1 MFEDLNWK
9 SAARRSAVVIAIYL
23 GLLYLLSVAFPGS
36 GFSMDSRAQVISLFV
51 NAIIFFFIFTF
62 VYALV
67 ERSRNR
73 RIAEA
78 RKQKKPAKQ
87 ATGEATRRATPRRSE
102 VVPIPIRAAR
112 RPDADANPWTSA
124 RPWTPH
130 LTLSGS
136 STSSPSSPSPANWK
150 EARTTTWTPWITSS
164 R

>member
-36 GFSMDSRAQVISLFV
+36 SFNMDSQGQIISLFV

-62 VYALV
+62 VYAFV

-78 RKQKKPAKQ
+78 RKQQKKQQGKQ
-87 ATGEATRRATPRRSE
+87 ADGDQETDASSLKGRPNPNTSRKKTRRRR
-102 VVPIPIRAAR
+102 
-112 RPDADANPWTSA
+112 
-124 RPWTPH
+124 
-130 LTLSGS
+130 
-136 STSSPSSPSPANWK
+136 
-150 EARTTTWTPWITSS
+150 
-164 R
+164 

>member
-36 GFSMDSRAQVISLFV
+36 SFNMDSRGQIISLFV

-62 VYALV
+62 VYAFV

-78 RKQKKPAKQ
+78 RKQQKKPEKQ
-87 ATGEATRRATPRRSE
+87 ADGDQETDAASLKGRPNPNTSRKKTRRR
-102 VVPIPIRAAR
+102 
-112 RPDADANPWTSA
+112 
-124 RPWTPH
+124 
-130 LTLSGS
+130 
-136 STSSPSSPSPANWK
+136 
-150 EARTTTWTPWITSS
+150 
-164 R
+164 